1 MRDGGEVDDP
11 GRGRLQLAHLDPQQP
26 VILDGRADAGEW
38 ITHGGLQSEAAGF
51 PVQDADG
58 VDPPG
63 VGQVDELGG
72 VVVGGLAVVE
82 PYRHPEPGGQRADQA
97 EPGRGVHGDAA

>member
-1 MRDGGEVDDP
+1 M
-11 GRGRLQLAHLDPQQP
+11 
-26 VILDGRADAGEW
+26 
-38 ITHGGLQSEAAGF
+38 
-51 PVQDADG
+51 
-58 VDPPG
+58 
-63 VGQVDELGG
+63 GQVDELGG